1 MTHGSSG
8 SSILRC
14 SITVAAKGA
23 DADMEPLV
31 RRYDISDGAD
41 KDMMDSAIERTRQT
55 LGQGRRININDVML
69 LYAGCAYAVASGSR
83 DGGGDGGD
91 GISDGIKSGLPALL
105 ADDQVLIGI
114 REITNHVSISV
125 TDTSSGR
132 TTRST
137 VVDPL
142 RPDPRQARLQQQQ
155 QQQQQQQ
162 LERRSPK

>member
-1 MTHGSSG
+1 MTRGSSG

-41 KDMMDSAIERTRQT
+41 KGMMDSAMERTRQT

-69 LYAGCAYAVASGSR
+69 LYAGCAYAVASGVR
-83 DGGGDGGD
+83 GGG
-91 GISDGIKSGLPALL
+91 ISGGIKSGLPALL
-105 ADDQVLIGI
+105 ADDQVMIGI
-114 REITNHVSISV
+114 REMTHHVSISV

-137 VVDPL
+137 VEDPI
-142 RPDPRQARLQQQQ
+142 RPDPRRARLQQP
-155 QQQQQQQ
+155 QQQQ

>member
-1 MTHGSSG
+1 MMHGSSG

-23 DADMEPLV
+23 DADMGPLV

-83 DGGGDGGD
+83 DGGD

-114 REITNHVSISV
+114 REMTNHVSISV